1 MELPTIQKGQRKL
14 VKIQEGQVFLLP
26 SRIPHSP
33 QRPEKGS
40 IGLVI
45 ERERSGEELDCL
57 RYYVDFQECKE
68 VLWEKYFPCYD
79 LGRDL
84 VPQVKVFFFCLFLSF
99 LFFLFFFFSFLFSFL
114 YSFSLSLPLSHSPQG
129 LLCLR
134 RIQNQKTHSH

>member
-1 MELPTIQKGQRKL
+1 MELPTVQGGERKL

-45 ERERSGEELDCL
+45 ERERSKNELDCL
-57 RYYVDFQECKE
+57 RYYVDFKTCKE
-68 VLWEKYFPCYD
+68 VLWESYFPCFD

-84 VPQVKVFFFCLFLSF
+84 VPQVKV
-99 LFFLFFFFSFLFSFL
+99 
-114 YSFSLSLPLSHSPQG
+114 
-129 LLCLR
+129 
-134 RIQNQKTHSH
+134 